1 MSACS
6 VLKKG
11 FEIEC
16 SVSFPF
22 SLKYLNKMM
31 NVFLSPVS
39 MSKLK
44 MNLLKIPSE
53 VKNLDGNDYEERILI
68 KKLVQRTDMRVAETQ
83 ESLVIIIVQLMFIY
97 VGMWRYRGQGAHSEL
112 LPQEAP
118 GREAVIRGRS

>member
-1 MSACS
+1 
-6 VLKKG
+6 
-11 FEIEC
+11 
-16 SVSFPF
+16 
-22 SLKYLNKMM
+22 MM

-53 VKNLDGNDYEERILI
+53 AKEIDWNDYEERMLI
-68 KKLVQRTDMRVAETQ
+68 KKMVQRTRTDMGEAETQ

-112 LPQEAP
+112 LPHEAP

>member
-1 MSACS
+1 
-6 VLKKG
+6 
-11 FEIEC
+11 
-16 SVSFPF
+16 
-22 SLKYLNKMM
+22 
-31 NVFLSPVS
+31 
-39 MSKLK
+39 

>member
-1 MSACS
+1 
-6 VLKKG
+6 
-11 FEIEC
+11 
-16 SVSFPF
+16 
-22 SLKYLNKMM
+22 
-31 NVFLSPVS
+31 
-39 MSKLK
+39 

-112 LPQEAP
+112 LPHEAP